1 MSNSK
6 IFFDN
11 SSVKFLIFLSLINF
25 SIYGC
30 YSVSFYHDTD
40 KLREIHDGEI
50 SAVRS
55 LYFDKDFADGRQ
67 LKSEESL
74 LTRPPSSS
82 IEINKGIFNL
92 LFREAFCNS
101 LIKQESCSELF
112 IFLLN
117 NIIPLIWPF
126 SILSN
131 KNLGGEIP
139 LKPIIKCWPAFSS
152 VVQSFISKI

>member
-55 LYFDKDFADGRQ
+55 LYFDKEDDPALIRSACPSGA
-67 LKSEESL
+67 SL
-74 LTRPPSSS
+74 L
-82 IEINKGIFNL
+82 K
-92 LFREAFCNS
+92 
-101 LIKQESCSELF
+101 IKQTISDGLVNYISLGF
-112 IFLLN
+112 IG
-117 NIIPLIWPF
+117 PQT
-126 SILSN
+126 
-131 KNLGGEIP
+131 
-139 LKPIIKCWPAFSS
+139 IKVWC
-152 VVQSFISKI
+152 KRRER